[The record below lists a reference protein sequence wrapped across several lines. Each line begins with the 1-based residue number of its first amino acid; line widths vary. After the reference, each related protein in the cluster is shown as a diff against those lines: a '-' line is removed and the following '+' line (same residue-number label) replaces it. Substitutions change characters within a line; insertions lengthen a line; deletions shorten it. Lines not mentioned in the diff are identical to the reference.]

1 MEGSK
6 LPNREYPYYF
16 IKLGKLYYV
25 YHSYKNIKKKEVS
38 SYEFTNDE
46 SVAFPI
52 DEESAK
58 QLADE
63 CRGHIVM
70 KNATFNDYISQGER
84 WSNFIDSKKKNIWRI
99 YTINWMIK
107 LLNTIYFEEKGSI
120 RRHLV

>member
-6 LPNREYPYYF
+6 LPYREYPYFF

-25 YHSYKNIKKKEVS
+25 YHSYKNVKKKEVS

-46 SVAFPI
+46 SLAFPI

-63 CRGHIVM
+63 CGGRIVM
-70 KNATFNDYISQGER
+70 KNATFNDYISQGES
-84 WSNFIDSKKKNIWRI
+84 WSHFIDNKKKNIWRV
-99 YTINWMIK
+99 YVIN
-107 LLNTIYFEEKGSI
+107 
-120 RRHLV
+120 